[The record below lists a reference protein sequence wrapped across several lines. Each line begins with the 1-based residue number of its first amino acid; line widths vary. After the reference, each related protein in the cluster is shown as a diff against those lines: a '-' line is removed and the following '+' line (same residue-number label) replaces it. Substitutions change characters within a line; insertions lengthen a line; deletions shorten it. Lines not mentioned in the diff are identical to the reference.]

1 MVLQYYALLYSIFAT
16 LSQAPNRPPLVVAAG
31 QGQLATVQQLI
42 KDGVGSLENCD
53 EVPVVPLHGFCH
65 HTLVH
70 VCYAVS

>member
-42 KDGVGSLENCD
+42 KDGVSTLEDQD
-53 EVPVVPLHGFCH
+53 EVPVVHLHGICH
-65 HTLVH
+65 HT
-70 VCYAVS
+70 CYAVL